1 MAKTVEMT
9 GSPKSAGFS
18 TKEVFLDSL
27 REFGFEHGKM
37 IKKNNQCNILVTN
50 DLDSQTSKMSLAKEL
65 GVEIMT
71 YLQLKDDFDLEGD
84 IDVE

>member
-1 MAKTVEMT
+1 MAKSMEMT

-18 TKEVFLDSL
+18 TKEVFISALA
-27 REFGFEHGKM
+27 EFGFEHGKM
-37 IKKNNQCNILVTN
+37 TKKNNQCNILCTN

-71 YLQLKDDFDLEGD
+71 YEQLRDEFDLTGD
-84 IDVE
+84 IV